1 MIPLTIGEIAEIIGA
16 QIVDIDPEAVI
27 TEVPVIDSRKVE
39 PGTFFVALPGERVDG
54 NTFAKEAIANG
65 ARFAITTINLGIPSL
80 VVEDAGAA
88 LTTLATVVRERIKHC
103 TFIGITGSHGK
114 TTTKDLLGHVL
125 GVAGECIVPPGSFN
139 NEVGVPLTI
148 LHVTPNSK
156 FCVVEMGAR
165 HNGDIASLCK
175 IAKPHIGVVLVVGTA
190 HLGEFGS
197 REAIART
204 KGELI
209 DSLPEHGVAI
219 LGTYDPLTPKM
230 GEGSARKR
238 ITFGESS
245 TCDVRAADLEFREGL
260 AHFDLVSSSGRSPV
274 ALRLLGAHQVANAL
288 AAAAAALELG
298 ISIESVAAALSTA
311 EPKSKWRMELH
322 DINGLL
328 LINDTYNAN
337 PESVQAALRTLVHLT
352 QERGGAS
359 WAVLGKMHELGES
372 ERKEHLRIG
381 RLASELGVDHLVS
394 VGTELYLEGLE
405 LDPNAGDEMLTHNLL
420 TQEEALEMLEH
431 VQPGDVLLVK
441 ASRAEH
447 LDELSEKLLAN
458 WQVTSE

>member
-1 MIPLTIGEIAEIIGA
+1 MIPLTVAEIAKIIGA
-16 QIVDIDPEAVI
+16 EIVGLDPDAVI
-27 TEVPVIDSRKVE
+27 TEAPVIDSRKVE

-54 NTFAKEAIANG
+54 NNYAKEAINNG
-65 ARFAITTINLGIPSL
+65 ARFAITTLNLGIPSL
-80 VVEDAGAA
+80 VVEDAGVA
-88 LTTLATVVRERIKHC
+88 LTTLARAVREQNKHC
-103 TFIGITGSHGK
+103 RFIGITGSHGK

-148 LHVTPNSK
+148 LHVTPQSK

-165 HNGDIASLCK
+165 HMGDIAELCT
-175 IAKPHIGVVLVVGTA
+175 IAKPHIGIVLVVGTA

-209 DSLPEHGVAI
+209 DSLPDHGVAI
-219 LGTYDPLTPKM
+219 LGTYDPLTPHM
-230 GEGSARKR
+230 GEGSSRKR
-238 ITFGESS
+238 ITFGEKSS
-245 TCDVRAADLEFREGL
+245 CDVRAADLEFREGL
-260 AHFDLVSSSGRSPV
+260 AHFDLVSESGRAPV

-288 AAAAAALELG
+288 AAAAAALEVG

-311 EPKSKWRMELH
+311 EPASKWRMELH
-322 DINGLL
+322 DVREYL

-337 PESVQAALRTLVHLT
+337 PESVKAALQTLVHLT

-359 WAVLGKMHELGES
+359 WAILGKMHELGES
-372 ERKEHLRIG
+372 ERAEHLQIG
-381 RLASELGVDHLVS
+381 RLASELGVDHLIS
-394 VGTELYLEGLE
+394 VGTDLYLEGLE
-405 LDPNAGDEMLTHNLL
+405 LDPNAGDEMLTHYVL
-420 TQEEALEMLEH
+420 TQEEALEMLQH
-431 VQPGDVLLVK
+431 VQAGDVLLVK

-458 WQVTSE
+458 WQATE

>member
-1 MIPLTIGEIAEIIGA
+1 MIPLTVADTAKIIGA
-16 QIVDIDPEAVI
+16 DIVGLDPDAVI
-27 TEVPVIDSRKVE
+27 TEVPVIDSRRVE

-54 NTFAKEAIANG
+54 NNYAKEAINNG
-65 ARFAITTINLGIPSL
+65 ARFAITTLNLGIPSL
-80 VVEDAGAA
+80 VVEDAGVA
-88 LTTLATVVRERIKHC
+88 LTTLARAVREQIKHC

-148 LHVTPNSK
+148 LHVTPQSK

-165 HNGDIASLCK
+165 HMGDIAELCT
-175 IAKPHIGVVLVVGTA
+175 IAKPHIGIVLVVGTA

-209 DSLPEHGVAI
+209 DSLPDHGVAI
-219 LGTYDPLTPKM
+219 LGTYDPLTPRM
-230 GEGSARKR
+230 GEGSGRKR
-238 ITFGESS
+238 ITFGEKSS
-245 TCDVRAADLEFREGL
+245 CDVRAADLEFREGL
-260 AHFDLVSSSGRSPV
+260 AHFDLVSESGRAPV

-288 AAAAAALELG
+288 AAAAAALEVG

-311 EPKSKWRMELH
+311 EPASKWRMELH
-322 DINGLL
+322 DVREYL

-337 PESVQAALRTLVHLT
+337 PESVKAALQTLVHLT

-359 WAVLGKMHELGES
+359 WAILGKMHELGES
-372 ERKEHLRIG
+372 ERAEHLQIG
-381 RLASELGVDHLVS
+381 RLASELGVDHLIS
-394 VGTELYLEGLE
+394 VGTDLYLEGLE
-405 LDPNAGDEMLTHNLL
+405 LDPNAGDEMLTHYVL
-420 TQEEALEMLEH
+420 TQEEALEMLQH

-458 WQVTSE
+458 WQATA